1 MMARKPTPQKPRISL
16 ATRDMIGESAL
27 DAAVAECKAAS
38 LRTFSLTW
46 EDERK
51 ITVRAY
57 PHTRGVIAGM
67 AERLL
72 GLLDKLLP

>member
-1 MMARKPTPQKPRISL
+1 MMARKPVAQKPRISL
-16 ATRDMIGESAL
+16 TTRDMIGESAL

-38 LRTFSLTW
+38 FRTFSLTW

-57 PHTRGVIAGM
+57 PHTRGVIAGIST
-67 AERLL
+67 RLL
-72 GLLDKLLP
+72 ELLDKLLP